1 MSKFVHRILEEY
13 DENSLQDFIDSIEL
27 PYTGEFKEEGYVVV
41 VNTSNEFSD
50 IYNFLSKLDEFYVL
64 DNPIADNDNASFTFT
79 NGIFEAKLT
88 GDFKKDFYRLVVSEV

>member
-50 IYNFLSKLDEFYVL
+50 IYNL